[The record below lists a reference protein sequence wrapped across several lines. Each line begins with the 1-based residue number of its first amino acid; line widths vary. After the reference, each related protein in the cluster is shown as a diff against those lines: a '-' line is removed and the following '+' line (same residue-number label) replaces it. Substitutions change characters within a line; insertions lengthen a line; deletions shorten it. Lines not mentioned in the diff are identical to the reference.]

1 MDKFPPQEQRA
12 FGRVQVDG
20 APPSFSASREA
31 MSISASHSSC
41 CSGAQLPGRTLIT
54 SSQITAWKITGAGD
68 HLIRTELPDEPA
80 LRRTPEMTQRE
91 IVEALYAEEMAIDD
105 FMADQSEERRQIW
118 LEKKAVVDTL
128 IRS

>member
-1 MDKFPPQEQRA
+1 M
-12 FGRVQVDG
+12 
-20 APPSFSASREA
+20 
-31 MSISASHSSC
+31 
-41 CSGAQLPGRTLIT
+41 
-54 SSQITAWKITGAGD
+54 
-68 HLIRTELPDEPA
+68 PDEPA